1 MSLARNT
8 RERKRRPKSPKPDPN
23 LWFYRDRTLGML
35 RRYLRLSVEV
45 GRLPSILGREFFR
58 TGVTSYSVS
67 TFEDVVIFVHDVER
81 TLDRLYGFDK
91 RLISL
96 HIFQEYTRRETG
108 VMMGCTMR
116 TVHRRFFEAVDH
128 ISEMFLAGG
137 LLEHLE
143 LEEDEPDSARD
154 RAYRPIQTWKQACG
168 KSCQAAESGRTGATV

>member
-1 MSLARNT
+1 
-8 RERKRRPKSPKPDPN
+8 
-23 LWFYRDRTLGML
+23 ML

-58 TGVTSYSVS
+58 TEVTSYSVS

-108 VMMGCTMR
+108 VLMGCTMR

-128 ISEMFLAGG
+128 VSEMFLAGG

-154 RAYRPIQTWKQACG
+154 KAYRPIETWKQACV
-168 KSCQAAESGRTGATV
+168 KSCQAVGDEPSGPNCLKAITK